1 MSCDAPA
8 SKFVCVLM
16 FGISAAP
23 VIVRPSVVDTVL
35 SSVNLNAVSRF
46 KNPCVSLSSKT
57 IKSSSFVVV
66 KKSVSPSNTT
76 FSPASDPPLSVL
88 SNSKNEP
95 SSVSFADAFLI
106 VFYDF
111 ENIL

>member
-8 SKFVCVLM
+8 SKFVCVLI

-35 SSVNLNAVSRF
+35 SSALNLNEVSRF
-46 KNPCVSLSSKT
+46 RNPCVSLSSKT

-66 KKSVSPSNTT
+66 KKSVSPSKTI

-88 SNSKNEP
+88 SNSKKEP
-95 SSVSFADAFLI
+95 SSVSFADAFI
-106 VFYDF
+106 C
-111 ENIL
+111 ILRF